1 MTGTSWRLP
10 RIRSAE
16 RARLVPRPV
25 RQALGPGGDASI
37 AAQPGNEP
45 SQTTPSVLEVQ
56 PPCLKE
62 IHGTV
67 RSAAKAAGRCAL
79 ALAFA
84 VAILG
89 ALAQP
94 GAAQVYRIET
104 LLGDFD
110 PFEVVPLSR
119 AWTDGPSALAVDSA
133 GNLYFAE
140 SGTGRVRKVDL
151 SGQVSTIAGS
161 GFTGDSGD
169 GGPATRARFDR
180 IEGLAVDHAGNIF
193 IADAGANRIRRV
205 DRAGIIE
212 SIAGTGE
219 FGWDGDG
226 GPATSATL
234 TAMSGLAADQN
245 GNLYIAD
252 TWADRIRKIDSD
264 GTISAVAGTGEEGR
278 SGDGGPAIEARLQR
292 PHGVVLDGTGNIYIA
307 DTDNHLVRRVDAS
320 GTITTVAGTGDA
332 GYAGDGGPATE
343 AQLHEPRALAIDLAG
358 NVFIAESRNRTVRKV
373 DPAGI
378 ITTVA
383 GTGPRGRGRVTG
395 IGTEVRM
402 TRPEALAVGR
412 FGDVYIADAWAGRI
426 LRLDTEGM
434 VTVVVGLGQREFFSP
449 RDVAVDAKGNAY
461 VVFAST
467 HSVVKVDA
475 SGSVTPFAGTGRF
488 GFSGD
493 GGPAAEARLAF
504 PAGVATD
511 DRGNV
516 YIADTSNHR
525 IRMVDSRGRIETIA
539 GTGVR
544 GFGGD
549 GGPATSA
556 SFNYPADVAAGVDG
570 SLYVADRRNN
580 RIRKIDSAGIVITIA
595 GNGRTGP
602 AEPGTA
608 AIRSPFRSPSA
619 VGVDSF
625 GRVYIPDPGTRRVY
639 MVDSTGILTVVAGNG
654 EFRASGDGGPA
665 TSAGVGRPADVA
677 ISATDTLYIADPT
690 TAVIRKV
697 TNDGIITTIAG
708 TGTSGYNGEGSPAT
722 NYHLRYPNGVAAYS
736 DRKVW
741 VTESLNHR
749 VRALTL
755 DIPPPSISSVLN
767 GASHSAR
774 LAPGAVAV
782 IRGTELSSDP
792 TSATSLPRSAPL
804 PTSLLGTSV
813 TVIETSESSSTGRA
827 AGLYSVAPTEITF
840 RVPAGITPGQV
851 DLTVLHQGSVS
862 EAVKVQ
868 VGRVAPGLFSANG
881 DGKGV
886 AAATAVRV
894 ARDGT
899 YTPLE
904 VSRYDP
910 DQKRYV
916 AVPLDV
922 RADFSPVYLTLYG
935 TGMRG
940 AERPPVVTIRGRHVR
955 AESVKP
961 SSGFPGVEE
970 LVVGP
975 IPRSIRN
982 REVEVV
988 AIVDGQTSNAV
999 TVALK

>member
-1 MTGTSWRLP
+1 MTETCLRLP
-10 RIRSAE
+10 TIRSAE
-16 RARLVPRPV
+16 RARLAPHPG
-25 RQALGPGGDASI
+25 RQALGPRGGGSI
-37 AAQPGNEP
+37 AAQPGNQQ
-45 SQTTPSVLEVQ
+45 SLTMPSVVGVR
-56 PPCLKE
+56 PPCSNE
-62 IHGTV
+62 IHGV
-67 RSAAKAAGRCAL
+67 ARSTAKGAGRCAL

-84 VAILG
+84 VASLV

-94 GAAQVYRIET
+94 GTAQVYRLET
-104 LLGDFD
+104 ALGDFD

-140 SGTGRVRKVDL
+140 AGTGRVRKVDL
-151 SGQVSTIAGS
+151 SGQVSTVAGS
-161 GFTGDSGD
+161 GLTGDSGD
-169 GGPATRARFDR
+169 GGPAIRARFDR
-180 IEGLAVDHAGNIF
+180 IEGLAVDRAGNIY

-205 DRAGIIE
+205 DGAGMIE

-219 FGWDGDG
+219 FGWHGDG

-234 TAMSGLAADQN
+234 TAMSGLASDQN
-245 GNLYIAD
+245 GNLFIAD
-252 TWADRIRKIDSD
+252 TWADRVRKIDSG
-264 GTISAVAGTGEEGR
+264 GTISTVAGTGEEGR

-292 PHGVVLDGTGNIYIA
+292 PHGVALDGSGNMYIA

-320 GTITTVAGTGDA
+320 GTITTFAGTGDA
-332 GYAGDGGPATE
+332 GYAGDGGPATDAE
-343 AQLHEPRALAIDLAG
+343 LHEPSAVAIDPEG

-373 DPAGI
+373 DSAGI

-402 TRPEALAVGR
+402 TRPQALVVSR
-412 FGDVYIADAWAGRI
+412 FGDVFIADEWAHRI

-434 VTVVVGLGQREFFSP
+434 VSVVVGLGQREFFSP
-449 RDVAVDAKGNAY
+449 RDVAVDANGNAY
-461 VVFAST
+461 VVFGST

-475 SGSVTPFAGTGRF
+475 SGIVTPFAGTGRI

-493 GGPAAEARLAF
+493 GGPAAQARLAF
-504 PAGVATD
+504 PTGVATD

-516 YIADTSNHR
+516 YIADSSNHR

-549 GGPATSA
+549 DGPATSA
-556 SFNYPADVAAGVDG
+556 SFNYPAAVAAGVDG

-580 RIRKIDSAGIVITIA
+580 RIRKIDSAGIVTTIA
-595 GNGRTGP
+595 GNGRTGA
-602 AEPGTA
+602 AEAGTA
-608 AIRSPFRSPSA
+608 AIRSPVRSPGA
-619 VGVDSF
+619 VGVDSV

-654 EFRASGDGGPA
+654 EIRASGDGGPA

-690 TAVIRKV
+690 SNVIRKV
-697 TNDGIITTIAG
+697 TKDGIITTIAG
-708 TGTSGYNGEGSPAT
+708 TGASGYNGDGSPAT

-736 DRKVW
+736 DRTVW
-741 VTESLNHR
+741 ITDSLSHR
-749 VRALTL
+749 VRTLTL

-767 GASHSAR
+767 GASHSAG

-804 PTSLLGTSV
+804 PTRLLGTSV
-813 TVIETSESSSTGRA
+813 TVIETSESGSTGRP

-840 RVPAGITPGQV
+840 RIPEGITPGQV
-851 DLTVLHQGSVS
+851 ELTVLHQGSVS
-862 EAVKVQ
+862 EAVRVQ
-868 VGRVAPGLFSANG
+868 VDRVAPGLFSANG

-886 AAATAVRV
+886 AAATALRV

-899 YTPLE
+899 RTPLE
-904 VSRYDP
+904 VSRYNP

-935 TGMRG
+935 TGMLG
-940 AERPPVVTIRGRHVR
+940 AERPPVVTIQGRHVR
-955 AESVKP
+955 AESVKH
-961 SSGFPGVEE
+961 SSGFPGVDE

-975 IPRSIRN
+975 IARSIRN